1 MGTKPEECRMD
12 TIAKSASTHVQRC
25 RHCQCIA
32 VHLGPVTLRFDATA
46 ATSLWNTLGQA
57 LTRLE
62 LERLERPLDTLV
74 S

>member
-1 MGTKPEECRMD
+1 MGTKPEECRME
-12 TIAKSASTHVQRC
+12 TLAKSASSHVQRC

-32 VHLGPVTLRFDATA
+32 VHLGPVTLRFDASA
-46 ATSLWNTLGQA
+46 ARSLWNTLGQA

-62 LERLERPLDTLV
+62 LESMERPIDNLL